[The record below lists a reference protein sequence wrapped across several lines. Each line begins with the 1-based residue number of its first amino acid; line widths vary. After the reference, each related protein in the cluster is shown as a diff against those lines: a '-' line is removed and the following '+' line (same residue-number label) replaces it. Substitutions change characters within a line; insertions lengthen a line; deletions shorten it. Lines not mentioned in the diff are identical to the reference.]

1 MKKQLKLINYY
12 RSYYLIGSLV
22 LCMTMV
28 SCFYDKQSDLTRNE
42 IRYLELETKIKCPI
56 CPAETIAESN
66 TKISQDL
73 KDFIKNKINEGWTD
87 EQIKSFLVSKYGMEI
102 LATPDKKGIGL
113 FLWIIPIIILII
125 ASLTYFILYSNIRV
139 KRRII

>member
-87 EQIKSFLVSKYGMEI
+87 DQIKSFLVSKYGMEI

>member
-28 SCFYDKQSDLTRNE
+28 SCFYDKQSDLTHNE

>member
-1 MKKQLKLINYY
+1 
-12 RSYYLIGSLV
+12 
-22 LCMTMV
+22 MTMV

-87 EQIKSFLVSKYGMEI
+87 DQIKSFLVSKYGMEI